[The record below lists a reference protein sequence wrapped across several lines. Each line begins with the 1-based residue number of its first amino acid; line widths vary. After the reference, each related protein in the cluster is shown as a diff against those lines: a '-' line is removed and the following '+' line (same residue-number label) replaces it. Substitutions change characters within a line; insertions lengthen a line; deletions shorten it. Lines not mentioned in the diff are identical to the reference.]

1 MRAGDGA
8 EESRVELK
16 VELSLC
22 GVSSAAALDLR
33 GAMVWMD
40 VVDVRRVVQTGTAGR
55 SDRVMYTRP
64 PVQKLLCCRYDAA
77 VTIVDL
83 GWM

>member
-1 MRAGDGA
+1 PLRFSWSRSFSLLGCRILRPDRRRLRAGDGA

-33 GAMVWMD
+33 EGMVWMD
-40 VVDVRRVVQTGTAGR
+40 GVDVRRDVQTGTAGR
-55 SDRVMYTRP
+55 SDRGM
-64 PVQKLLCCRYDAA
+64 
-77 VTIVDL
+77 
-83 GWM
+83 